1 MQNVILLIDNIEV
14 IHPICPMDEYA
25 RSERRW
31 VWFIPIIPP
40 ISAFILAVIII
51 INDNCDFALSII
63 NRLKGA
69 SFCHVDRIKQF
80 IHDNDAITDGY
91 QKWHGAIPNLMNIAV
106 IITKVEIICVIGWY
120 VILIPRSI
128 NIDPRACDKKYLI
141 DASVSW
147 FVFDL
152 IINGINLNMLIS
164 NIIHAINQ
172 FGLIIVNTVLV
183 TSNRYIAH
191 INGVWLSIK
200 IWRSWTP
207 Y

>member
-1 MQNVILLIDNIEV
+1 
-14 IHPICPMDEYA
+14 
-25 RSERRW
+25 
-31 VWFIPIIPP
+31 
-40 ISAFILAVIII
+40 
-51 INDNCDFALSII
+51 
-63 NRLKGA
+63 
-69 SFCHVDRIKQF
+69 
-80 IHDNDAITDGY
+80 
-91 QKWHGAIPNLMNIAV
+91 MNIAV

-200 IWRSWTP
+200 IWRS
-207 Y
+207 